1 MAEVNAERAEVHARI
16 VYWGAEGAG
25 KTANLRHVWRKLRS
39 DHRGEL
45 RSVPTALDPSVAYE
59 ILPIT
64 LGEISGHAVQLQVI
78 AVPGGAEHALTRKQ
92 LLDRVDGVVL
102 VVDARRDRLEANLDA
117 FDELRRSIGAYGR
130 PLEDLPLVIQYN
142 QRDRADD
149 LTLEELHK
157 KLDLRGAPV
166 FEAVASEGKGVL
178 QALTT
183 ISKLV
188 IRHLRDG
195 GLEGVATPAP
205 AREHAAKP
213 AAPPPPPATQPSFA
227 PPRPAPERAHH
238 AVERGLAEEARD
250 PARAARVAETAVQ
263 AAALFSESWGDV
275 TAEITLPGS
284 AEAPPTALELED
296 PAPPALVAVGR
307 ARQTGEHSLAVP
319 VTLRDAGG
327 REFSLS
333 LRIKLDV
340 GLGPAEED

>member
-64 LGEISGHAVQLQVI
+64 LGEIAGHAVRLQVI

-102 VVDARRDRLEANLDA
+102 VVDTRRDRLEANLEA
-117 FDELRRSIGAYGR
+117 FDELRRSLSAYGR
-130 PLEDLPLVIQYN
+130 PLEDLPLVVEYN

-149 LTLEELHK
+149 LALDELHK

-195 GLEGVATPAP
+195 GLEPAAAPAEAPAP
-205 AREHAAKP
+205 AARPSAP
-213 AAPPPPPATQPSFA
+213 A
-227 PPRPAPERAHH
+227 PAPERAHH
-238 AVERGLAEEARD
+238 AVERGLAEEARN
-250 PARAARVAETAVQ
+250 PARAARVAETAIQ
-263 AAALFSESWGDV
+263 TAALLNESWGDV
-275 TAEITLPGS
+275 TAEITLPGG
-284 AEAPPTALELED
+284 AAAPPAAVAEPE
-296 PAPPALVAVGR
+296 PPALVAVGR

-319 VTLRDAGG
+319 VTLRGADG

-333 LRIKLDV
+333 LKIRLDV
-340 GLGPAEED
+340 GLGPAEEE